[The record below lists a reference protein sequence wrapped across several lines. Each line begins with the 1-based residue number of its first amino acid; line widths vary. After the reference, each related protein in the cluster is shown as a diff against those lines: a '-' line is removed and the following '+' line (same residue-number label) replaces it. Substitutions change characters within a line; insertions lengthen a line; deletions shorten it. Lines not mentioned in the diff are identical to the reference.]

1 MHRKAFWL
9 LLLVVFAINGALHA
23 QVSFSARVFYPN
35 GKPVYD
41 KEYDFIYKEGFCHYY
56 LKVDG
61 EDTLRS
67 CCPADT
73 IRFENIPVGVF
84 CQLFYNDLLVYFQSD
99 FFTLASDEFVDVTV
113 RKISY
118 PYSPYYSFF
127 FSKAEKDSV
136 FIENVAQWSLNANGY
151 DTIWCE
157 DDSLDER
164 EPNSQ
169 NYWIDREP
177 NSLKL
182 ARLYYSDWINPI
194 SSWHTFQHSADSA
207 YKYCQLAYK
216 KYDYLYYPLRQ
227 LAYFLGEEPK
237 LRQPSEPNSRTYVK
251 RPTMPDEWWKDT
263 KHDLFLLW
271 EDYEHESRYL
281 GGILKGAKEVSLCY
295 PTVPEGV
302 VRFVESA
309 PLGANIVWRL
319 QDGKMY
325 CKDLSV
331 YNYKIRQREIFDL
344 TPAEIDSLTILIEE
358 FHKLGRPDIEK
369 SYIEKEIDGADFW
382 LEYVVDGQ
390 YKCYSTC
397 AGSYHPLFSKIID
410 KFWQVYK
417 AHHVKPKNRKTDY

>member
-1 MHRKAFWL
+1 MYRKLFCL
-9 LLLVVFAINGALHA
+9 LLLVAIAINGALQA
-23 QVSFSARVFYPN
+23 QVSLSARVFYPN
-35 GKPVYD
+35 GEPVYD
-41 KEYDFIYKEGFCHYY
+41 KEHEFIYEEDYCRYY

-73 IRFENIPVGVF
+73 IRFENIPVGAC
-84 CQLFYNDLLVYFQSD
+84 CQLFYKD
-99 FFTLASDEFVDVTV
+99 FFYYFPSDYYTLDSDEFVEVTM
-113 RKISY
+113 RDIPN
-118 PYSPYYSFF
+118 PYSPYYF
-127 FSKAEKDSV
+127 FSSKAKKDSV

-151 DTIWCE
+151 DTIWF
-157 DDSLDER
+157 DDDYLDER
-164 EPNSQ
+164 EPDSQ
-169 NYWIDREP
+169 KYWLAREP

-194 SSWHTFQHSADSA
+194 SSWRTFQHSADSA

-216 KYDYLYYPLRQ
+216 KYDFLYYPLRQ
-227 LAYFLGEEPK
+227 LAHFLGEEPK
-237 LRQPSEPNSRTYVK
+237 LKKPKEPNRKTYVK

-263 KHDLFLLW
+263 KLDLFLLW
-271 EDYEHESRYL
+271 EDYGDESRYL
-281 GGILKGAKEVSLCY
+281 GSILKGAKELSLCY
-295 PTVPEGV
+295 PTAPEGV

-344 TPAEIDSLTILIEE
+344 TPAELDSLTKLIEE
-358 FHKLGRPDIEK
+358 FHQLGRPDIEK

-410 KFWQVYK
+410 MFWQVYE
-417 AHHVKPKNRKTDY
+417 AHHVKTKKK